1 MNMKKSTHVLGIAGS
16 ISLLL
21 VLGVFLAMMGP
32 LVTWAGEAWTVYD
45 WTFGNQALQA
55 TANGGMITAFILTII
70 AAVVILLSLAFSWG
84 KGSHKFAGF
93 FYMVGAVLAIIAG
106 VLFFLGRQM
115 IGDFLPGQDSYS
127 LSYGVILAASLNIV
141 GGLISGVFGFLAFKK

>member
-45 WTFGNQALQA
+45 WTFGNQALQV
-55 TANGGMITAFILTII
+55 TAFILTII

-93 FYMVGAVLAIIAG
+93 FYMVGAVLAIVAG
-106 VLFFLGRQM
+106 ILFFLGKQM
-115 IGDFLPGQDSYS
+115 IGDFLSGQANYS
-127 LSYGVILAASLNIV
+127 LSYGAILAAGLNIV